1 MNSWQPRAD
10 YVRGITF
17 TTVMFILL
25 YLCNKGFLM
34 CMRHQR
40 PSTQDLLCNAF
51 VYCTAAL
58 TQHPKKRHLTLGDRA
73 TLVAIE
79 TNVFIQ
85 LGKPLDPSLL
95 QRDENHTITAYF
107 NRSQI

>member
-1 MNSWQPRAD
+1 
-10 YVRGITF
+10 
-17 TTVMFILL
+17 MFILL

-51 VYCTAAL
+51 VYCIAAL
-58 TQHPKKRHLTLGDRA
+58 TQHPKMTLLTLGDRA

-85 LGKPLDPSLL
+85 LGKPLDLFFATE
-95 QRDENHTITAYF
+95 R
-107 NRSQI
+107 